1 MIISRAFLSALVLIA
16 WKLTSPACDL
26 CAVYRA
32 GDAKGETGQGL
43 FLSVAEQFTPFR
55 STQFQSKKIELQNPS
70 HLDSSITHFVL
81 GYNDSPR
88 WGLSASLP
96 FQHLQYRRTDLR
108 YSLSAP
114 PVFFTETG
122 VSTGLGDMSLIS
134 RFAIIQH
141 SSMRRGLIVNLLAGV
156 KLPTGETDR
165 LKEEIEQ
172 ARIFNALL
180 SSGTPHDPLG
190 HSVSPIHPHALTLGS
205 GSVDGV
211 FGITANGRWNRTFLN
226 AQVQYYLRTHGTSG
240 FKFGDELMVS
250 GGPGAFLF
258 TKPSWTFSLQANA
271 VYDLQLRDEVL
282 GQLSDRTG
290 SRSWFLGPL
299 ATVTWASHFSANL
312 GIDLPLQIRNNGLQ
326 SLPEYRLHG
335 GCSWRF

>member
-1 MIISRAFLSALVLIA
+1 MKFSAGFLAALAFAA
-16 WKLTSPACDL
+16 WIPGGLACDL

-43 FLSVAEQFTPFR
+43 FLSVAEQFTPYR
-55 STQFQSKKIELQNPS
+55 TTQFQSQKIDLQNPS

-81 GYNDSPR
+81 GYNAAPR

-96 FQHLQYRRTDLR
+96 FQRLQYRRTDLR

-122 VSTGLGDMSLIS
+122 VSTGVGDMSLIS
-134 RFAIIQH
+134 RFAVIQH
-141 SSMRRGLIVNLLAGV
+141 STMKRGLIVNLLAGV
-156 KLPTGETDR
+156 KLPTGDTDR
-165 LKEEIEQ
+165 LNEEVDQ
-172 ARIFNALL
+172 ARIFNAFLPPG
-180 SSGTPHDPLG
+180 SPHDPLG
-190 HSVSPIHPHALTLGS
+190 HSVSPIHPHALALGS

-211 FGITANGRWNRTFLN
+211 FGVTANGRWNRAFLN
-226 AQVQYYLRTHGTSG
+226 AQIQYYLRTHGASG

-250 GGPGAFLF
+250 GGPGAFLLLR
-258 TKPSWTFSLQANA
+258 PSWTISLQANG
-271 VYDLQLRDEVL
+271 VYDLQSRDEVL
-282 GQLSDRTG
+282 GKESDRTG

-299 ATVTWASHFSANL
+299 ATITWRSHFSANL
-312 GIDLPLQIRNNGLQ
+312 GVDLPLQIRNNGLQ
-326 SLPEYRLHG
+326 SVPDYRLHG